1 MGVGDPH
8 RELKE
13 VALELVVE
21 EKDSRRVVD
30 DDLIEGVMG
39 LLYPELM
46 LDLGGGGGGGGNEFE
61 FGEVGVVGE
70 EA

>member
-46 LDLGGGGGGGGNEFE
+46 LDLGGGSGGGGNEFE